1 MVGAMLRS
9 DVPAKRL
16 LRRAASRAALLA
28 VGWWVLTDGSPGSWM
43 FGVPTIVGATLV
55 SVALLPGKG
64 WRLSPTGL
72 ARFVPFFL
80 WQSLAG
86 GWDVALRALRP
97 GRPLSPDFLDYTLRL
112 PEGTARV
119 FMAGVISLV
128 PGTLTVGLGD
138 DRVRVHLLTDDPGAL
153 ETLRELESR
162 VADLFGLRLADAEP
176 RPDPEDA
183 P

>member
-1 MVGAMLRS
+1 MLRS
-9 DVPAKRL
+9 NVSAKRL
-16 LRRAASRAALLA
+16 LRRAAPRATLLA
-28 VGWWVLTDGSPGSWM
+28 LGWWVLTDGSPSSWL

-55 SVALLPGKG
+55 SVALLPGEG
-64 WRLSPTGL
+64 RRPSPAGL

-97 GRPLSPDFLDYTLRL
+97 GRPLSPKILDYTLRL
-112 PEGTARV
+112 PEGTART

-128 PGTLTVGLGD
+128 PGTLTVGLGED
-138 DRVRVHLLTDDPGAL
+138 HVRVHLLTDDPGTL
-153 ETLRELESR
+153 ETLRELETR

-176 RPDPEDA
+176 RTDPEDA

>member
-1 MVGAMLRS
+1 MKGML
-9 DVPAKRL
+9 L
-16 LRRAASRAALLA
+16 LAAPRAALLA
-28 VGWWVLTDGSPGSWM
+28 VGWWVLTDGSPGSWV

-55 SVALLPGKG
+55 SVALLPGG
-64 WRLSPTGL
+64 GRRPSPAGL
-72 ARFVPFFL
+72 AHFVPFFL

-97 GRPLSPDFLDYTLRL
+97 GRPLSPALLDYTLRL
-112 PEGTARV
+112 PEGTARA

-138 DRVRVHLLTDDPGAL
+138 GRIRVHLLTDDPRAL

-176 RPDPEDA
+176 SVGPEDA